1 MHRAPFRI
9 IASLTLAAA
18 GIAGATAAPA
28 QNAPRRLLD
37 LDRSDGCELSIV
49 SQGKAMFLR
58 ASGLI
63 PGEVYRFALTNG
75 DMQPVVFSGYADGRG
90 GLVQYYLPFRLN
102 RDGGTV
108 RVSIAAARCSLAAQ
122 ADWDRGVVTIP

>member
-1 MHRAPFRI
+1 MTRFTTQFAAI
-9 IASLTLAAA
+9 LALAAS
-18 GIAGATAAPA
+18 AAPA
-28 QNAPRRLLD
+28 SALPSGPVLD
-37 LDRSDGCELSIV
+37 LDRTDGCELSIA
-49 SQGKAMFLR
+49 SAGKSMLLR

-75 DMQPVVFSGYADGRG
+75 DMKPVVFSGYADSRG
-90 GLVQYYLPFRLN
+90 GLIQYYVPFRLN

>member
-1 MHRAPFRI
+1 MTRI
-9 IASLTLAAA
+9 LFQLAASLTLAVV
-18 GIAGATAAPA
+18 AAPA
-28 QNAPRRLLD
+28 SALLERSELLGYDRL
-37 LDRSDGCELSIV
+37 DGCELSIA
-49 SQGKAMFLR
+49 SAGKAMLLHAR
-58 ASGLI
+58 GLI

-75 DMQPVVFSGYADGRG
+75 DMKPIVFTGFADSRG
-90 GLVQYYLPFRLN
+90 GLLQYYVPFRLN